1 MVVAGFVRTP
11 LEGRDDFAA
20 APPGR
25 GELHGYPSMLVHFE
39 EAPGWV
45 TVKLV
50 QTSHVPTTPS
60 FFDKILPPFVSD
72 EIDVSVYQLT

>member
-1 MVVAGFVRTP
+1 
-11 LEGRDDFAA
+11 
-20 APPGR
+20 
-25 GELHGYPSMLVHFE
+25 MLVHVE